1 MTRMS
6 IIEEVWDP
14 LGLHLNLKDLKSGKK
29 RLSYGQ
35 FTKGRLRG
43 SSEYYARCKAH
54 NSIHRSRMNFRTSF
68 SALSE
73 WKIFKICSLFKE
85 FLVNVVVLVEEFYY
99 VWNLK
104 STP

>member
-1 MTRMS
+1 MIRYTDQS
-6 IIEEVWDP
+6 ISKYPP
-14 LGLHLNLKDLKSGKK
+14 LLALVQ
-29 RLSYGQ
+29 RLLLLSMLSVDI
-35 FTKGRLRG
+35 FCVFPTNPHI
-43 SSEYYARCKAH
+43 AH
-54 NSIHRSRMNFRTSF
+54 NSIRRSRMNFRTSF

-73 WKIFKICSLFKE
+73 WKIFKICSPFKE